1 MKAFK
6 KIRFVASVI
15 LVLSVLVLSMVG
27 CADIKKAKL
36 AGYDGQSF
44 DDTMADCFKYMRDEN
59 TTVSAEWKEGWRG
72 SNAPRSIDLEKH
84 EKEMTY
90 VIEIDIDWGEG
101 DEYDEHNRIMFYMIH
116 DTKKN
121 VLHVQGA
128 SMEEDGYRD
137 SLSRSEAREILF
149 EIFDEYN

>member
-6 KIRFVASVI
+6 KTRFVISAI
-15 LVLSVLVLSMVG
+15 LVLSVLVLCMMG
-27 CADIKKAKL
+27 CSDIKKAKL

-44 DDTMADCFKYMRDEN
+44 DDTMADCFKYMKDED
-59 TTVSAEWKEGWRG
+59 TEVSAEWKEGWRG
-72 SNAPRSIDLEKH
+72 SNAPKSLDLEKH

-90 VIEIDIDWGEG
+90 VVEIDIDWEG

-116 DTKKN
+116 DTKEN

-128 SMEEDGYRD
+128 SMEEDGDRY
-137 SLSRSEAREILF
+137 SLSRSEAREMLF